1 MQNKACS
8 TIERRNCTRFLRW
21 NSFMAFVCLAAALPG
36 RCGQAGQPSGKTCV
50 PEAPAAVLASG
61 PLAPLFQQA
70 FSASPKI
77 DTKDY
82 SAAATNGA
90 ANRQLAAEFGR
101 LRKSLENAARHGDS
115 QAQVNLAV
123 ASLAGWGAPPNAGAA
138 LYGFTLA
145 ADRGYPLAFYDL
157 GILYMNGCGVHQ
169 DYKQAFHFFEKGAHG
184 GDPAA
189 QVNLGYL
196 YDQGLGVA
204 RDRAAAA
211 FWYGQA
217 AEAGVAT
224 AQYNL
229 ADLYLRG
236 EGVGQ
241 DDVVAFY
248 WFEHAAVQGHPR
260 ARVMLGSM
268 YAAGRGRSK
277 DLAAAYTWLI
287 ASEME
292 SDPQCQDL
300 LRTIAAK
307 LTPAEVGKAQQH
319 AKSLGPV
326 RGFSDQT
333 ALLR

>member
-1 MQNKACS
+1 MRNKACS

-21 NSFMAFVCLAAALPG
+21 NSFMAFVCFAAALPV

-61 PLAPLFQQA
+61 PLAPLSQQA
-70 FSASPKI
+70 FSTSPKI

-82 SAAATNGA
+82 SAAAANGA
-90 ANRQLAAEFGR
+90 ANRQLAAEFAR

-138 LYGFTLA
+138 LYWFHTA

-157 GILYMNGCGVHQ
+157 GILYMNGCGIRQ
-169 DYKQAFHFFEKGAHG
+169 DYKEAFQFFEKGARG
-184 GDPAA
+184 GDSAA

-196 YDQGLGVA
+196 YDQGLGIT

-211 FWYGQA
+211 FWYGKA

-236 EGVGQ
+236 EGVRQ
-241 DDVVAFY
+241 DDVAAVY
-248 WFEHAAVQGHPR
+248 WFEQAAVQGHPR

-277 DLAAAYTWLI
+277 DLAAAYMWLI

-292 SDPQCQDL
+292 SDPQRQNL
-300 LRTIAAK
+300 LRTIETK
-307 LTPAEVGKAQQH
+307 LTPAEVGEAKLR
-319 AKSLGPV
+319 AKSLGHS
-326 RGFSDQT
+326 RSLSDQT
-333 ALLR
+333 TLLR